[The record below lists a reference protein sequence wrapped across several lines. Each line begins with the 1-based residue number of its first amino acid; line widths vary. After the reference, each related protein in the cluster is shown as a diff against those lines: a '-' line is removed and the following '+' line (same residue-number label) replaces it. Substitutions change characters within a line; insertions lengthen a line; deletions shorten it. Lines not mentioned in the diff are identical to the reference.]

1 MNTSSEHN
9 VRIVTDSACDIT
21 PDEARM
27 LDIDVLP
34 LKTVFSDGDYR
45 DGIDLTAT
53 EFFDKLIETGEMP
66 STCQVAP
73 FAFEETFLAALANGQ
88 DVVCV
93 SLSSKLS
100 GTIQSAHIAWQGL
113 DADKQARIHIV
124 DTENVTIGEQL
135 LVRLAVRLRDE
146 GRSAQEIVSEIEKQR
161 DNVRVV
167 ALLDTLEY
175 LKKGGRISSGAALAG
190 SLLSIKPVIC
200 VEDGLVKVIGK
211 ARGSKNG
218 QNQLVKAIE
227 RYGGVDTSM
236 PFRLAYSGLSD
247 QLLKKYWNDNRHLY
261 AGWEGE
267 PPVTSIGAVIGTH
280 VGPGAI
286 AVSFFSKN

>member
-1 MNTSSEHN
+1 MVTSFKPS

-21 PDEARM
+21 PEEAQV

-53 EFFDKLIETGEMP
+53 QFFEKLIETGEMP

-73 FAFEETFLAALANGQ
+73 FAFDEAFRQALAHDQ

-93 SLSSKLS
+93 SLGSKLS
-100 GTIQSAHIAWQGL
+100 GTIQSAHIAKQGL
-113 DADKQARIHIV
+113 TEEEQARIFVV

-135 LVRLAVRLRDE
+135 LVRLAVQLRDS
-146 GRSAQEIVSEIEKQR
+146 GRSAGEIVAEVEKQKE
-161 DNVRVV
+161 NVRVV

-200 VEDGLVKVIGK
+200 VEDGEVRVIGK

-218 QNQLVKAIE
+218 QNQLIKSIE
-227 RYGGVDTSM
+227 RYDGVDTSM
-236 PFRLAYSGLSD
+236 PFRLAYSGLSN
-247 QLLKKYWNDNRHLY
+247 QLLKKYWADNRELY
-261 AGWEGE
+261 AGWQGE